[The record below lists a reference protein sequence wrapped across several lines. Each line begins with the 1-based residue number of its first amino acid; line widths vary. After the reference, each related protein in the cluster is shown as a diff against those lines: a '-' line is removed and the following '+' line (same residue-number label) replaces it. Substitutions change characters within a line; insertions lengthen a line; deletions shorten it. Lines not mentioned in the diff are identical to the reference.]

1 MKKQF
6 FFWVILPLMA
16 FASID
21 WVTVSIDKR
30 VTVDFPVKP
39 VQSESSGNPMWTA
52 DANSDSRCM
61 AMIIDF
67 KNFGMDSAQVAGEM
81 SKPEAYEDFK
91 NGVLGQIEGSSIVS
105 EKITTFLGYK
115 TFEYIINMGKK
126 DTSSLNIMYNKNIFV
141 GAKLYA
147 MNFFEKNGKPQDQQ
161 RDQFFRS
168 IKIK

>member
-6 FFWVILPLMA
+6 LFWLILPLMA
-16 FASID
+16 FAGID

-30 VTVDFPVKP
+30 VSVDFPVKP
-39 VQSESSGNPMWTA
+39 TQSESSGNPMWTA
-52 DANSDSRCM
+52 DANSNSRCM

-67 KNFGMDSAQVAGEM
+67 KNFGMDSAQVAAEM

-105 EKITTFLGYK
+105 EKITTTSGYK
-115 TFEYIINMGKK
+115 TFEYVINMGKK
-126 DTSSLNIMYNKNIFV
+126 DTSSLNIMHNKNIFV
-141 GAKLYA
+141 GAKLYT
-147 MNFFEKNGKPQDQQ
+147 MNFLEKNGKPQEQIRNQ
-161 RDQFFRS
+161 YFRS

>member
-6 FFWVILPLMA
+6 LFWLILPLMA

-30 VTVDFPVKP
+30 VSVDFPVKP
-39 VQSESSGNPMWTA
+39 KQSESSGNPMWMA

-67 KNFGMDSAQVAGEM
+67 KNFGMDSAQVAAEM
-81 SKPEAYEDFK
+81 SKPESYEDFK

-105 EKITTFLGYK
+105 EKITTFLGYR

-147 MNFFEKNGKPQDQQ
+147 INFFEKNDRPQEQT

>member
-1 MKKQF
+1 M
-6 FFWVILPLMA
+6 ILPLMA
-16 FASID
+16 FSSFEWI
-21 WVTVSIDKR
+21 TVSIDKR

-39 VQSESSGNPMWTA
+39 VQSESSGNPMWMA

-67 KNFGMDSAQVAGEM
+67 KNFGMDSVQLAAEM
-81 SKPEAYEDFK
+81 GKPEFYDDFK
-91 NGVLGQIEGSSIVS
+91 KGVLGQIEGSSIIS
-105 EKITTFLGYK
+105 EKITSTSGYR
-115 TFEYIINMGKK
+115 TFEYVINGGKK

-147 MNFFEKNGKPQDQQ
+147 MNFFEKNGKPQEQM

>member
-6 FFWVILPLMA
+6 LFWLILPLMA
-16 FASID
+16 FTGIEWVTFSID
-21 WVTVSIDKR
+21 ERVSID
-30 VTVDFPVKP
+30 FPMKP
-39 VQSESSGNPMWTA
+39 KQSESSGNPVWIA

-61 AMIIDF
+61 AMVIDF
-67 KNFGMDSAQVAGEM
+67 KNFGMDSAQVASEM

-147 MNFFEKNGKPQDQQ
+147 MNFFEKNGKPQDQH